1 MSTGYFAQ
9 VIDGFVTDVR
19 KTTREYMDANPDL
32 YPMGWVE
39 VQDMDQ
45 YPAIGWTLTPEGGFK
60 APVEVPTFEDGSAP
74 PPE

>member
-9 VIDGFVTDVR
+9 IADGVVADVR
-19 KTTREYMDANPDL
+19 KTTREYMDANRNF
-32 YPMGWVE
+32 YPGFWVE

-45 YPAIGWTLTPEGGFK
+45 YPSIGSMWTLEGGFQP
-60 APVEVPTFEDGSAP
+60 PVDVPTFEGGSAP

>member
-9 VIDGFVTDVR
+9 ITDGVVADVR

-32 YPMGWVE
+32 YLGFWAE
-39 VQDMDQ
+39 VQDMNQ
-45 YPAIGWTLTPEGGFK
+45 YPAVGYTWTLEGGFE
-60 APVEVPTFEDGSAP
+60 APVEVTTFEDGLAP

>member
-9 VIDGFVTDVR
+9 ITYGVVTDVR
-19 KTTREYMDANPDL
+19 KTTREYIAANPDL
-32 YPMGWVE
+32 YLGLWVE

-45 YPAIGWTLTPEGGFK
+45 YPAIGWTLTLEGGFE
-60 APVEVPTFEDGSAP
+60 APVEVPTFEDGLAP